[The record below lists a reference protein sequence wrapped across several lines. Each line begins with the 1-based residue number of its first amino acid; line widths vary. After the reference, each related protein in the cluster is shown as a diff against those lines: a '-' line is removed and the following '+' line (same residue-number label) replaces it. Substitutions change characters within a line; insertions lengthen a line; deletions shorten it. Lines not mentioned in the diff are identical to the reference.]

1 MSLGGVCP
9 LLSDMKTA
17 VITTNLIY
25 VESSGAHRVAIKSLI
40 SVITGRLILVGRSMR
55 KLRLG
60 SGIAPFSLA
69 SLC

>member
-1 MSLGGVCP
+1 MREMLR
-9 LLSDMKTA
+9 
-17 VITTNLIY
+17 
-25 VESSGAHRVAIKSLI
+25 EGAHRVAIKSLI
-40 SVITGRLILVGRSMR
+40 SVITGRLILVGRSMG